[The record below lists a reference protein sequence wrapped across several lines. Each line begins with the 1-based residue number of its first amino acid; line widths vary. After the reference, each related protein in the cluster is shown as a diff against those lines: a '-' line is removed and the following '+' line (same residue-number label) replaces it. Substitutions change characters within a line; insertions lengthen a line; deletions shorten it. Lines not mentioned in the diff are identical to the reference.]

1 MNHDFPKIISF
12 LRKEKGV
19 SQKSVAS
26 ELKISQ
32 ALLSHYEKGI
42 RECGLDFLIAI
53 SKYYNVSCDYILGIT
68 KEKNNN
74 IYDEEKLS
82 NELEKDI
89 FKSSENIL
97 IILNK
102 KIIINSI
109 NIIFDMLKKVNNKN
123 FVDEISNFLIISIY
137 RVFRIIYSINP
148 HNKEIFGIK
157 KSIYNRKSLARMEL
171 AEANIITIIE
181 NEAIFKDDVV
191 NEIEKK
197 NFEQDMFTGDQ
208 ISNYSY
214 LLNLIQK
221 SESEINMK

>member
-1 MNHDFPKIISF
+1 MNTDFPNIISC
-12 LRKEKGV
+12 LRKEKGI

-26 ELKISQ
+26 DLKISQ

-53 SKYYNVSCDYILGIT
+53 SKYYNVSSDYILGISE
-68 KEKNNN
+68 EKNSSV
-74 IYDEEKLS
+74 YEEEKIS
-82 NELEKDI
+82 DDIEKNI
-89 FKSSENIL
+89 CKSSENIL

-109 NIIFDMLKKVNNKN
+109 NIIFDMLKKVNNKG

-181 NEAIFKDDVV
+181 NETIFKDDAI

-214 LLNLIQK
+214 LLNLIHK
-221 SESEINMK
+221 SESEINIK